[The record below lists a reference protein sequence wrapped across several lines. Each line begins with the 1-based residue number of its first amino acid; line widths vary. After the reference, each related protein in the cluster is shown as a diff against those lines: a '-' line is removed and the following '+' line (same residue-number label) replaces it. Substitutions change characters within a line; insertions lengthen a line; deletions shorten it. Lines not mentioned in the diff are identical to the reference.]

1 MHDGV
6 LSQHAVTGLLA
17 ACRKIVGH
25 FKHSSLAY
33 CRLKEIQQ
41 NLGLPQH
48 RLKQDEQT
56 QWNSLLYM
64 IQSVIKQKV
73 ALAAYATKHD
83 IAQLSSHQLDLA
95 NKVVAALSP
104 VEEIT
109 RSLSSDTA
117 SVSLVLSYIRMLTKC
132 LEKHHD
138 DDGVQGM
145 KREML
150 KSLRR
155 RYGNAESHE
164 CLVLSSILDPRFKDK
179 CFTSVQVQTD
189 ARELLQQKVSAL
201 SLFEQDRTEADL
213 VEPSPKRPRTA
224 LLECF
229 SEILE
234 TGVSV
239 HKDSGNKVALYL
251 SEPLIEFH
259 KGSEY
264 LTWWANSQNRF
275 PSLANLA
282 QKYLC
287 APPTSVPSE
296 RLFSLASDV
305 YADKQNRLAPQRAE
319 TLLFIKSNYNLIRHK
334 C

>member
-1 MHDGV
+1 MEFIALHD
-6 LSQHAVTGLLA
+6 
-17 ACRKIVGH
+17 
-25 FKHSSLAY
+25 
-33 CRLKEIQQ
+33 
-41 NLGLPQH
+41 
-48 RLKQDEQT
+48 
-56 QWNSLLYM
+56 
-64 IQSVIKQKV
+64 QSVVEQKV

-179 CFTSVQVQTD
+179 CFTSVQAQTD
-189 ARELLQQKVSAL
+189 AQELLQQKVSAL
-201 SLFEQDRTEADL
+201 RSVGQDRTEADS
-213 VEPSPKRPRTA
+213 VEPPPKRPCTA

-234 TGVSV
+234 EAGASV
-239 HKDSGNKVALYL
+239 HNDSGNEVALYL

-296 RLFSLASDV
+296 RLFSLAGDV
-305 YADKQNRLAPQRAE
+305 YVYLEVYN
-319 TLLFIKSNYNLIRHK
+319 TLFVL
-334 C
+334 